1 MPLAKNFVVGEVV
14 VEVSLVQLE
23 KLFLH
28 FCIVCSTYKMLGL
41 NI

>member
-1 MPLAKNFVVGEVV
+1 MTLAKTFVVGEVV
-14 VEVSLVQLE
+14 AKVGLVQLE

-28 FCIVCSTYKMLGL
+28 FCIVCSTYKVLGL